1 MSVLWFVHTLV
12 QVAAEVRGIRSL
24 GDRGIVSCK
33 MRVLGTKLRSSGD
46 QYVLLTTGISL
57 WPVLVCVYTHVCMH
71 MWCECCVM
79 NSCMIGKCPTNEL
92 FVSYF
97 ETGS

>member
-24 GDRGIVSCK
+24 GDRGIVGCQ

-46 QYVLLTTGISL
+46 QYVLLTTGISPGL
-57 WPVLVCVYTHVCMH
+57 SSCVCTRMYACTR
-71 MWCECCVM
+71 
-79 NSCMIGKCPTNEL
+79 G
-92 FVSYF
+92 VSAV
-97 ETGS
+97 